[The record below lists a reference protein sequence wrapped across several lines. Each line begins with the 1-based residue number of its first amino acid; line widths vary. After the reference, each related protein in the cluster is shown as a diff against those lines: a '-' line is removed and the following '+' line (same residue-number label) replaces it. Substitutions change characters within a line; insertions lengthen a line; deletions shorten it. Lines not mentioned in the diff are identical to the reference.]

1 LIVAKKR
8 TQEPTDTELRRWIAA
23 TAQRLNGDEL
33 VLLHEVAS
41 ALAERG
47 PLALLSAS
55 HELSSYT
62 SRATI
67 AAMER
72 LGLG

>member
-1 LIVAKKR
+1 VAKKR
-8 TQEPTDTELRRWIAA
+8 TKEPTDTDLRTWVAND
-23 TAQRLNGDEL
+23 AQRLDGDEL

-41 ALAERG
+41 ALAEGG
-47 PLALLSAS
+47 PVALLSAS